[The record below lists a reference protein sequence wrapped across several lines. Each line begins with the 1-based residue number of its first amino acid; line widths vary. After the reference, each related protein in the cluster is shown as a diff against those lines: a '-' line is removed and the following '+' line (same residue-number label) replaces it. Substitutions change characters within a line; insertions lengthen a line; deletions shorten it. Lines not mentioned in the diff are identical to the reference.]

1 MQLTPD
7 NSNFERKR
15 KKIWVVESELSE
27 KQAGRENEFSSIIA
41 VGSSYREWIE
51 QLAWRENEFSSS

>member
-15 KKIWVVESELSE
+15 KKIRVVESELSK

-41 VGSSYREWIE
+41 VGSSYRE
-51 QLAWRENEFSSS
+51 